1 MNYNNFNKFHLGIL
15 SLCFI
20 IFGCQSKSTE
30 TVENKKND
38 NNYEQYITSYDKI
51 PSNTEGG
58 IIKKAI
64 TQAGGWDKWIS
75 KKAMSFVKVTT
86 TYDST
91 GAIKKV
97 SKSLNEY
104 NLFPSFQAKITWEDN
119 GKKYIIINNG
129 QQVWKLED
137 GKLMTDEKNKTS
149 AWNSSFGTH
158 YVISMP
164 FKLADPG
171 AIPKFEGII
180 ILPNGRK
187 VNAIKVTYKEGAGSS
202 ALFHKWWYYFD
213 PQTSEMV
220 ANFIDY
226 GKGYTYT
233 VYDAFIE
240 VDGIKINKARQSFK
254 SDSTKTKILLESK
267 YENEDIQFKDAFPP
281 SYFVLPK

>member
-1 MNYNNFNKFHLGIL
+1 MNSHNFTQFHLGIL

-20 IFGCQSKSTE
+20 IFGCQPKSAE
-30 TVENKKND
+30 TVENKQND
-38 NNYEQYITSYDKI
+38 NNYEQYTASFDKI
-51 PSNTEGG
+51 PSDTEGG

-64 TQAGGWDKWIS
+64 AQAGGWDKWIS
-75 KKAMSFVKVTT
+75 KKAMSFVKITT

-104 NLFPSFQAKITWEDN
+104 NLFPSVQARITWEDD
-119 GKKYIIINNG
+119 GKKYVIINNG

-158 YVISMP
+158 YVICMP
-164 FKLADPG
+164 FKLADAG
-171 AIPKFEGII
+171 VIPTYEGEIALPEGKKGNSLKII
-180 ILPNGRK
+180 
-187 VNAIKVTYKEGAGSS
+187 YKEGAGSS

-213 PQTSEMV
+213 PKTHDMV
-220 ANFIDY
+220 ANFLDH

-233 VYDAFIE
+233 VYDAFTE
-240 VDGIKINKARQSFK
+240 VEGIKINTSRRSFK
-254 SDSTKTKILLESK
+254 SDATMSKMLLESK
-267 YENEDIQFKDAFPP
+267 YENEDIQFKELFPP
-281 SYFVLPK
+281 SHFEMPK